1 MKEPRISL
9 SQNEKLAREIT
20 GLESEA
26 KHFTMSEKAADKAIA
41 ENAANDFNTKVDEYV
56 DKFNNHAKNL
66 QEYAK
71 SVKENM
77 NNLEIKA
84 IYNYALIKPF
94 PENPFQRIVVDKNS
108 GLIVDLGGAKP
119 TYKNRDNGEVEEE
132 ENFIHVGTVID
143 AGPKCEYLK
152 EGDTVMWTKVSEV
165 PVPFFRQGLVLVN
178 ENRIMVVINEGLTNR
193 FNNK

>member
-1 MKEPRISL
+1 MSELRINL
-9 SQNEKLAREIT
+9 SQNEKLAREAT
-20 GLESEA
+20 GLEGGA
-26 KHFTMSEKAADKAIA
+26 KHFVLNEKSADETIRRSAAEK
-41 ENAANDFNTKVDEYV
+41 FNTQVDEYV
-56 DKFNNHAKNL
+56 EKFNKHAENL

-71 SVKENM
+71 NVKENM

-94 PENPFQRIVVDKNS
+94 SENPFQRIVVNES

-119 TYKNRDNGEVEEE
+119 TFKNPDNGQFEEE
-132 ENFIHVGTVID
+132 ENLIHVGTVID

-152 EGDTVMWTKVSEV
+152 EGDVVMWTKPSEV

-178 ENRIMVVINEGLTNR
+178 ENRIMVVINEGLTDR
-193 FNNK
+193 FNSK

>member
-1 MKEPRISL
+1 MLEPRINL
-9 SQNEKLAREIT
+9 SQNEKLAREAT
-20 GLESEA
+20 GLEGGA
-26 KHFTMSEKAADKAIA
+26 KHFVLNEKSADETIRRSAAEK
-41 ENAANDFNTKVDEYV
+41 FNTQVDEYV
-56 DKFNNHAKNL
+56 DKFNKHAENL

-71 SVKENM
+71 NVKENM

-94 PENPFQRIVVDKNS
+94 SENPFQRIVVNES

-119 TYKNRDNGEVEEE
+119 TFKNPDNGQFEEE
-132 ENFIHVGTVID
+132 ENLIHVGTVID

-152 EGDTVMWTKVSEV
+152 EGDVVMWTKPSEV

-178 ENRIMVVINEGLTNR
+178 ENRIMVVINEGLTDR
-193 FNNK
+193 FNSK